1 MAGGAAVL
9 GGIALAPALALGSVI
24 FAASTKKKLEEMKI
38 KREEINVEIEK
49 LKSAISILKEIQTYT
64 VKLSDL
70 TTETD
75 NLLVTILQQ

>member
-9 GGIALAPALALGSVI
+9 GGIALACLALGSVI

>member
-1 MAGGAAVL
+1 
-9 GGIALAPALALGSVI
+9 
-24 FAASTKKKLEEMKI
+24 MKI